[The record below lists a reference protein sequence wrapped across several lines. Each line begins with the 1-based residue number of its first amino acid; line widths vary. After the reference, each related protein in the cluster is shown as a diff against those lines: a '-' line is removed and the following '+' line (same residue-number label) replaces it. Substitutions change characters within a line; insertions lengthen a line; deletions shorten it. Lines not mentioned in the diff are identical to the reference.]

1 MFVMTNQCV
10 TNRQLIGSNRNCL
23 VIKTLSYQYSNSH
36 YKDKTVS
43 RLSCLY
49 SGDSVN
55 MGIRSL
61 YWERVLRD
69 TSGDALHD
77 TTTKHQTCHY
87 DDVIIGA
94 MESQNTSLTIVYS
107 TVYSNADQR
116 KHKISAS
123 LIPRTN
129 GQYRVKCFHF
139 MTSSWQCVP
148 CTVARLDIS
157 YINLYQYHYCKTTI
171 SPVR

>member
-123 LIPRTN
+123 LAFVRGIHRGPVNSPHKWPISR
-129 GQYRVKCFHF
+129 KMFPFHDVI
-139 MTSSWQCVP
+139 MTMRAMYSS
-148 CTVARLDIS
+148 
-157 YINLYQYHYCKTTI
+157 
-171 SPVR
+171 